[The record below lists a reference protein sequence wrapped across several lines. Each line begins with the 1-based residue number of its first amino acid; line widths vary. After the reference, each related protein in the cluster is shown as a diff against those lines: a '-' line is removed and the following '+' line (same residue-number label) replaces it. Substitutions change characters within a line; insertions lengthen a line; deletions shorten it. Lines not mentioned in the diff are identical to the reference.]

1 MDKIELFKK
10 EDGSVWFRYR
20 GKESPISQLNVP
32 LFAQLYKQL
41 GQMPSF
47 SYPLDDV
54 ELNVL
59 AKTLTEKIKQT
70 ALRLY
75 QLLAKNKRR
84 KSNYMYNKYK
94 IKNLRKSNNIKNF
107 YNN

>member
-10 EDGSVWFRYR
+10 EDGSVWYRYR

-32 LFAQLYKQL
+32 LFARLYKQL

-59 AKTLTEKIKQT
+59 AKTLTENIKQT
-70 ALRLY
+70 ATRL
-75 QLLAKNKRR
+75 
-84 KSNYMYNKYK
+84 
-94 IKNLRKSNNIKNF
+94 
-107 YNN
+107 